1 MAPFP
6 AAGLG
11 SVFSA
16 TFTHSK
22 KAKPCLPTIRRL
34 GTHPTTITN
43 ADKVQSVAWVLVTP
57 GNLGTVDIQQQLSET
72 SGERG
77 QEGQFHTGSFSQH
90 FISQCA
96 SSKGSLE
103 AVSEPSPIGVPF
115 SRSCQRQANSLR
127 RWLELSQEEP
137 SCEDLHLEEQV
148 KTELEE
154 VSKVRPRSAQLP
166 CPSHFSLPPSPGGT
180 TDPAAG

>member
-1 MAPFP
+1 MTYSSSFQRPREKGTGRAVSHRLRSCCL
-6 AAGLG
+6 LG
-11 SVFSA
+11 K
-16 TFTHSK
+16 TEDYQ
-22 KAKPCLPTIRRL
+22 P
-34 GTHPTTITN
+34 
-43 ADKVQSVAWVLVTP
+43 
-57 GNLGTVDIQQQLSET
+57 
-72 SGERG
+72 
-77 QEGQFHTGSFSQH
+77 FSQH

-103 AVSEPSPIGVPF
+103 AVSEPSPIGVPI

-154 VSKVRPRSAQLP
+154 VSKVRPRSAQGQPPAVLLQLP
-166 CPSHFSLPPSPGGT
+166 CPSLPRWNYRSSSWLRSSRPSGSLLVHALLMFGS
-180 TDPAAG
+180 